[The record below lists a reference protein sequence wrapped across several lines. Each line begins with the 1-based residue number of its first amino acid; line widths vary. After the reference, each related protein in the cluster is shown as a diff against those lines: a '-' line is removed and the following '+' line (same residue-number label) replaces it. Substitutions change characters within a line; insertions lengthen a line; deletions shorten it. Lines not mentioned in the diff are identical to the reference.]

1 MTTSRYAGQATISA
15 PQDDGSTRA
24 LGVPRIAPALPE
36 ALRYTARAGDR
47 LDLIANVVYRDPA
60 KWRYI
65 AEYNGLL
72 DPLVLRPGQLLTIP
86 FEEEFA

>member
-47 LDLIANVVYRDPA
+47 LDLLAATVLGDSTGWWRIADTNPWQDALTDTEPGTS
-60 KWRYI
+60 I
-65 AEYNGLL
+65 GMPNG
-72 DPLVLRPGQLLTIP
+72 
-86 FEEEFA
+86 